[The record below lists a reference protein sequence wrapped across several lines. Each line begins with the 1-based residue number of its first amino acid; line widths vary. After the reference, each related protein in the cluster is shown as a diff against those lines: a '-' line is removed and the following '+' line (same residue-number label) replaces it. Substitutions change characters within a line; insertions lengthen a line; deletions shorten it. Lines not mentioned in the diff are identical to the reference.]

1 MRKPRR
7 TKNLNRLMAPDS
19 SCSAM
24 SRRVMRNPLITKKTV
39 TPTGPQTST
48 TPAPNRRWRPTFSS
62 FSAWPRTTIAA
73 EIPRSPSSDGSRS
86 GNDRASR
93 VACASKTPPPRTKL
107 RTFYRERTDPIV
119 RTGRS
124 LVLARRRGD
133 ASAAIATWPILPTNV
148 EGRPAS
154 DLKTRGPLGR
164 ITRSTSKDSQA
175 RGAPMQTQPAREHL
189 RFLENRWLILFFS
202 VLSMRSVANFQYG
215 WALFVLALQKHLRAE
230 QAAVQVTFTVFV
242 LLETWLVP
250 FEGWL
255 VDRFGPRLLVMIGG
269 VCAGLGWVGSGKA
282 ESLTAL
288 YLSYALAGL
297 GAGVVYG
304 TAIGS
309 ALKWFPDHR
318 GLAAGL
324 TAAGFGA
331 GSALTVYPIANMINT
346 QGYQHAFI
354 YWGIVQGAVVIVC
367 ALFLRAPPQGWLPH
381 EWKNAPRG
389 EEVKKRQSAIEFTSF
404 QMAATS
410 QFWVMYFMM
419 ALVATGGLMATAQLN
434 PMAVDF
440 KVDKVPIHFLWL
452 TLPALQF
459 ALSADRVLNGICRPI
474 RGWISDHIGRE
485 LTMTIAFTLE
495 ACAIFLLIRFASN
508 PTAFVV
514 FSAFTFFGWGEIYSL
529 MPAVCGDFFG
539 RKHATA
545 NYGFL
550 YTAKG
555 TASVFVPIGSAL
567 AAGKAFDFRADF
579 LLVLGGLLVLFA
591 LFVAPT
597 ALRLELGRNTKA
609 ILLALAGVLITYGII
624 LTVIPTVWTP
634 FHAKFTLPKTGWA
647 GVFRVAIFFD
657 VAAAV
662 LAFFVLRRMKA
673 PVPREVSGVAQHL
686 APAKVRGVA

>member
-1 MRKPRR
+1 MDAKPVEERA
-7 TKNLNRLMAPDS
+7 RL
-19 SCSAM
+19 
-24 SRRVMRNPLITKKTV
+24 
-39 TPTGPQTST
+39 
-48 TPAPNRRWRPTFSS
+48 
-62 FSAWPRTTIAA
+62 
-73 EIPRSPSSDGSRS
+73 
-86 GNDRASR
+86 
-93 VACASKTPPPRTKL
+93 
-107 RTFYRERTDPIV
+107 
-119 RTGRS
+119 
-124 LVLARRRGD
+124 
-133 ASAAIATWPILPTNV
+133 
-148 EGRPAS
+148 
-154 DLKTRGPLGR
+154 
-164 ITRSTSKDSQA
+164 
-175 RGAPMQTQPAREHL
+175 
-189 RFLENRWLILFFS
+189 LENRWLILFFS
-202 VLSMRSVANFQYG
+202 VLSMVAVANFQYG
-215 WALFVLALQKHLRAE
+215 WTLFVPPLQKHLHAE

-255 VDRFGPRLLVMIGG
+255 VDKFGPRLLVMLGG
-269 VCAGLGWVGSGKA
+269 VLAGLGWIGSGRA
-282 ESLTAL
+282 ESLTTL
-288 YLSYALAGL
+288 YLCYAVAGI

-331 GSALTVYPIANMINT
+331 GSALTVAPIANLINSA
-346 QGYQHAFI
+346 GYQAAFI
-354 YWGIVQGAVVIVC
+354 HWGLIQGAVVVLA
-367 ALFLRAPPQGWLPH
+367 ALFLKAPPAGWLPQA
-381 EWKNAPRG
+381 WKNAPRG
-389 EEVKKRQSAIEFTSF
+389 EEVKKRQTAAEFNSGE
-404 QMAATS
+404 MASTS
-410 QFWVMYFMM
+410 QFWVMYGMM
-419 ALVATGGLMATAQLN
+419 TLVATGGLMATAQLN

-440 KVDKVPIHFLWL
+440 KVDKVPISLLWL
-452 TLPALQF
+452 TMPALTF
-459 ALSADRVLNGICRPI
+459 ALSADRLVNGLCRPFW
-474 RGWISDHIGRE
+474 GWISDHIGRE
-485 LTMTIAFTLE
+485 KTMTVAFGLE
-495 ACAIFLLIRFASN
+495 AAAIFVLIKFAHN
-508 PTAFVV
+508 PVLFVI

-529 MPAVCGDFFG
+529 FPATCGDFFG

-591 LFVAPT
+591 LFVGPT

-673 PVPREVSGVAQHL
+673 PVPSVVSGVAQHL
-686 APAKVRGVA
+686 TPAKVRGVA